1 MKKLRTI
8 LSVAVLALGI
18 AATSAGP
25 SSGPTRH
32 IRAPIAL
39 AGSAATNILGPVIQL
54 PANGIFSFET
64 KLAATN
70 SNTANVTY
78 VWRYSITGTNWT
90 TLNNQSSVVAL
101 NGTAGVV
108 AVNSVT
114 NIYQPVLAQLWYIT
128 NAAAASGGGCV
139 ITNVTSTTRP

>member
-1 MKKLRTI
+1 MKTLRI
-8 LSVAVLALGI
+8 LSLVSLLAVGIVATH
-18 AATSAGP
+18 AAPPSA
-25 SSGPTRH
+25 PTRH

-54 PANGIFSFET
+54 PASGIFSFET
-64 KLAATN
+64 KLAGTN

-101 NGTAGVV
+101 NGTTGVV
-108 AVNSVT
+108 GVNSVT

-139 ITNVTSTTRP
+139 ISNVTSTTRP